1 MSKRLLESVA
11 VLGLGEAGAT
21 FATGLVARRVR
32 VTGYDP
38 DPARLAEGVVRAGTP
53 AAAVAGADAVLSL
66 NAQSVAVSVAEEAAG
81 ALAPGQ
87 LFADLNTASAEVKRR
102 VAAAVAASGA
112 SFADVALLGPVPQRG
127 IETPCL
133 ASGDGAARFAELFG
147 PLGTPVETVGTEPGA
162 ASTRKLLR
170 SIFMKG
176 LAAAVIESLDAATA
190 AGCEPWLRADIAATL
205 TSADAALVERLVE
218 GSRAHAVRRVG
229 EMEAA
234 AALERELGVE
244 PRVAEAA
251 AELLRTLATRPR
263 D

>member
-1 MSKRLLESVA
+1 MQSAA

-21 FATGLVARRVR
+21 IATGLVERGVR

-38 DPARLAEGVVRAGTP
+38 DPARTAEGVVRVETA

-66 NAQSVAVSVAEEAAG
+66 NAQSVAVAVAADV
-81 ALAPGQ
+81 APRLTQGQ
-87 LFADLNTASAEVKRR
+87 LYADLNTASAEVKRR
-102 VAAAVAASGA
+102 VAAAVAPSGA
-112 SFADVALLGPVPQRG
+112 SFADVALLGPVPARG
-127 IETPCL
+127 VETPCL
-133 ASGDGAARFAELFG
+133 ASGDGAERFAELLA
-147 PLGTPVETVGTEPGA
+147 PLGMPVETVGPEPGA

-176 LAAAVIESLDAATA
+176 LAAAVIESLEAARA
-190 AGCEPWLRADIAATL
+190 AGCEPWLRSDIEATL
-205 TSADAALVERLVE
+205 ATAGETLVERLVE
-218 GSRAHAVRRVG
+218 GSRAHAVRRVD

-251 AELLRTLATRPR
+251 AELLRALATQSRA
-263 D
+263 

>member
-1 MSKRLLESVA
+1 

-21 FATGLVARRVR
+21 IAAGLVAARVR

-38 DPARLAEGVVRAGTP
+38 DPARVGAGAVRAETA

-66 NAQSVAVSVAEEAAG
+66 NAQSAAVAVAQDVAR

-87 LFADLNTASAEVKRR
+87 VYADLNTASAEVKRR
-102 VAAAVAASGA
+102 VAAAVAPSGA
-112 SFADVALLGPVPQRG
+112 SFADVALLGPVPARG
-127 IETPCL
+127 LATPCL
-133 ASGDGAARFAELFG
+133 ASGDGAERFAELFAPIG
-147 PLGTPVETVGTEPGA
+147 MPVKTVGPEPGA

-176 LAAAVIESLDAATA
+176 LAAAVIESLEAASA
-190 AGCEPWLRADIAATL
+190 AGCEPWLRADVEATL
-205 TSADAALVERLVE
+205 AGADEALVARLVE
-218 GSRAHAVRRVG
+218 GSRAHAVRRVD

-244 PRVAEAA
+244 PRVAQAA
-251 AELLRTLATRPR
+251 AELLRSLAQRG
-263 D
+263 

>member
-1 MSKRLLESVA
+1 MESVA

-21 FATGLVARRVR
+21 IATGLVERGVR

-38 DPARLAEGVVRAGTP
+38 DPTRVAAGVSHAETAP
-53 AAAVAGADAVLSL
+53 AAVAGADVVLSL
-66 NAQSVAVSVAEEAAG
+66 NAQSVAVAVAEDVAR

-87 LFADLNTASAEVKRR
+87 VYADLNTASAEVKRR
-102 VAAAVAASGA
+102 VAAAVAPSGA
-112 SFADVALLGPVPQRG
+112 SFADIALLGPVPARG
-127 IETPCL
+127 VATPCL
-133 ASGDGAARFAELFG
+133 ASGDGATRFAELFE
-147 PLGTPVETVGTEPGA
+147 PLGMPVEVVGPDPGA

-170 SIFMKG
+170 SVFMKG
-176 LAAAVIESLDAATA
+176 LAAAVIESLEAASA

-205 TSADAALVERLVE
+205 TGADESLLRRLE
-218 GSRAHAVRRVG
+218 DGSRAHAVRRVD

-251 AELLRTLATRPR
+251 AELLRSLATSSPR
-263 D
+263 A